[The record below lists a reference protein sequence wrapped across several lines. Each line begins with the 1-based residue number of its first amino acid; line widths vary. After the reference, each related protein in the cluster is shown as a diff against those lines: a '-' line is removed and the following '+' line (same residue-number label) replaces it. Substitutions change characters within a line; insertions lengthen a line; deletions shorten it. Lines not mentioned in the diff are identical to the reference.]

1 MRATPLTYE
10 HEPRRVFW
18 VVRDLRPDPRY
29 ILGIEVASRAQLPRC
44 APTGGP
50 SYVPTAQRSVWERI
64 LASPARVCMYL
75 KANNFVGKCNGRL
88 PGRPAAIE
96 RAVVAAAHAGRRG
109 PRACDFACA
118 AAAWRS
124 LRDRCARWRRRTRI
138 PRGAFR
144 SCVRTRARSR
154 APRRAPP
161 SPWTTA
167 CARRPDSPR
176 QPGTVP
182 VPLDV
187 PYAIYSYL

>member
-10 HEPRRVFW
+10 HEPRRVFFW

-96 RAVVAAAHAGRRG
+96 RAVLGLNCVHINLTKTCGDWPHHR
-109 PRACDFACA
+109 FN
-118 AAAWRS
+118 
-124 LRDRCARWRRRTRI
+124 
-138 PRGAFR
+138 AFR
-144 SCVRTRARSR
+144 NFALISERRS
-154 APRRAPP
+154 A
-161 SPWTTA
+161 SN
-167 CARRPDSPR
+167 
-176 QPGTVP
+176 
-182 VPLDV
+182 
-187 PYAIYSYL
+187 